1 VHKRSWGSTTGSF
14 TVTSAVRV
22 MAVSNDVG
30 VQRPKKSRQR
40 QRLVVVVSRHSLVP
54 LCTETGRNITE
65 IDGRETCPQLYLIHR
80 LTLLLLLLLLMLVM
94 RLLIKILHGVN
105 ATP

>member
-1 VHKRSWGSTTGSF
+1 
-14 TVTSAVRV
+14 

-80 LTLLLLLLLLMLVM
+80 LTLLLLLLMLVM